1 MKKKKNILFITPLT
15 YPHRTGG
22 MEIFNYYLKNRLKE
36 NFNISYLAY
45 KDSCIDGV
53 KWKKLFSTRPIK
65 YLIPFQT
72 LFNLLLHPKTKM
84 AVVSYSMGGWM
95 LWYLYSWIHT
105 LLRRDY
111 IAVIHYGKSIAT
123 DGHNKRRHFFKNA
136 YKVIAVSEDI
146 KKNYDAAYGIDCEVL
161 YPLVPFNIAKESKE
175 ELRAKY
181 NIPADATVISMV
193 GSIIPLKNP
202 DTLLEALHLCTPQ
215 EIEQHNI
222 HVVYAGGGSML
233 EDFKTRVSKSR
244 YADRVHMLGIVPKEN
259 VNEIFKM
266 SDMYVIASDFEGTSV
281 SLLEAMYNSL
291 PIMTSSAPGIIKTIN
306 EKNEALMFTTKNAEE
321 LKTHILDICNEPD
334 LAKELSSAARKAY
347 DERYSYDTMIDRY
360 VQILNK
366 EK

>member
-1 MKKKKNILFITPLT
+1 MKDRKNILFITPT
-15 YPHRTGG
+15 PYPHVTGG

-53 KWKKLFSTRPIK
+53 KWKKLFSIRPIR

-84 AVVSYSMGGWM
+84 AVVSYSIGGWM

-146 KKNYDAAYGIDCEVL
+146 KKNYDAAYDIDCEVL

-175 ELRAKY
+175 DLRAKY
-181 NIPADATVISMV
+181 NIPVDATVISMV

-202 DTLLEALHLCTPQ
+202 DTLLEALHLFTPQ
-215 EIEQHNI
+215 ELEQHNI
-222 HVVYAGGGSML
+222 HIVYAGGGHMFD
-233 EDFKTRVSKSR
+233 DFKSRVYKSPHTN
-244 YADRVHMLGIVPKEN
+244 RVHMLGIVPKEN
-259 VNEIFKM
+259 VNEIMKL
-266 SDMYVIASDFEGTSV
+266 SDQYLIASDFEGTSV

-291 PIMTSSAPGIIKTIN
+291 PIITSRAPGIVNTISEN
-306 EKNEALMFTTKNAEE
+306 KEALMFTTKNASE
-321 LKTHILDICNEPD
+321 LKDNILKICTDKE
-334 LAKELSSAARKAY
+334 LAKNLSKEARKAY
-347 DERYSYDTMIDRY
+347 EERYSYEKMIDRY

-366 EK
+366 E

>member
-1 MKKKKNILFITPLT
+1 MKKKKDILFITPGT
-15 YPHRTGG
+15 YPHMTGG
-22 MEIFNYYLKNRLKE
+22 LEIFNYYLKGRLKE
-36 NFNISYLAY
+36 EFNVSYLAH
-45 KDSCIDGV
+45 KDSCIEGV
-53 KWKKLFSTRPIK
+53 KWKKLFRIKPIT
-65 YLIPFQT
+65 YFIPLQT
-72 LFNLLLHPKTKM
+72 LLYLLFHPKTKM
-84 AVVSYSMGGWM
+84 AVVSYSMGGGK
-95 LWYLYSWIHT
+95 LWYFYSWIHT

-111 IAVIHYGKSIAT
+111 IAVIHYGKSIPT
-123 DGHNKRRHFFKNA
+123 EGHNKRKHFFKNA
-136 YKVIAVSEDI
+136 HKVIAVSEDI
-146 KKNYDAAYGIDCEVL
+146 KKNYDAAFGIDCEVL

-202 DTLLEALHLCTPQ
+202 DTLLEALHLCTQQ
-215 EIEQHNI
+215 EIERHNI

-233 EDFKTRVSKSR
+233 EDFKIRVSQSC

-259 VNEIFKM
+259 VNEIMKL
-266 SDMYVIASDFEGTSV
+266 SDQYVIASDFEGTSV

-291 PIMTSSAPGIIKTIN
+291 PIMTSRAPGIIKTIN

-321 LKTHILDICNEPD
+321 LKTHILNICNEPD

-360 VQILNK
+360 VQILDK
-366 EK
+366 